1 MHLQNDCI
9 LDCAASTAIMST
21 NAVAFLLLNK
31 FRTGATLGQLV
42 AALDELRIELAR
54 ANKDVGFSGDS
65 VDVIYYAVSTSD
77 ILKIMDQSLTV
88 RCIYISTG
96 RITRSRFSEDRES
109 K

>member
-1 MHLQNDCI
+1 
-9 LDCAASTAIMST
+9 MST

-31 FRTGATLGQLV
+31 FRTGATLAQLV

-65 VDVIYYAVSTSD
+65 VDVIYYAVSTSVTLD
-77 ILKIMDQSLTV
+77 NHQCFIAC
-88 RCIYISTG
+88 CIYISG
-96 RITRSRFSEDRES
+96 RITRSRFSKNRES